1 MRMLLHM
8 RKRIPCFLLAALVF
22 LTSPDADAQR
32 RRAAKPPTPPP
43 IPTACIDFHQD
54 THREWLAAHPSI
66 SGMPTLSALGDMRAH
81 ARSQQQAL
89 LDELMSDPRNAAQQ
103 RLGALWASGL
113 DEAAIEADGLT
124 PIAPLLAQINAIRR
138 ASDVPPVLAALH
150 QVGIDA
156 GFSFSAQPD
165 PDGSGLLMATLS
177 EGGMGLPD
185 PDYYLRADAQ
195 TRNLLAH
202 YTLYVQQILH
212 LTGTPEAALR
222 AQMTEVL
229 NLETRLARH
238 SRPLAAMRDGAPDD
252 DASGDTDA
260 DQPQRPLRIDVI
272 EANRRYRS
280 LQLPAF
286 LKALDVHAAQI
297 VVSNPALLPALNR
310 FVAGLKPEQWKIY
323 LRYQLARAMASF
335 LTRDFREAT
344 FTFYS
349 QFLSGRSIPAPSRR
363 IEVLAATNILL
374 GPELA
379 HEYMARYLEPDS
391 IDAATRI
398 ATHVRQALQRGIEH
412 NLWMSQSSKTEAHA
426 KLEALKIEIGAP
438 GTGLDDAPD
447 GLPTLTGGGFG
458 RYALTVFRW
467 RVARDLRRIGH
478 SDTSANDWDVLP
490 QEPMLAYDLLR
501 NRLIVS
507 AAALQPPIFDPAADL
522 PAQYGSY
529 GALVGREL
537 SRAVDHHGRWIDAS
551 GHWRSWWTDADNAAW
566 EALLARVAA
575 QYSLWSWPNTPGVKI
590 DGERSAGDNIA
601 DIAGIELAFMALEA
615 DQSAL
620 DDPARN
626 LFFRSWAGLW
636 REQTSPEAALYNA
649 SIQRHVPGQWRS
661 NGPLS
666 NHPAF
671 ARTYRCPPVA
681 DMTRPADEQIAIWR

>member
-1 MRMLLHM
+1 MLHM
-8 RKRIPCFLLAALVF
+8 RKSLPCFLLAALVF
-22 LTSPDADAQR
+22 LTSLDADAQR

-43 IPTACIDFHQD
+43 VPAACIDFYQD
-54 THREWLAAHPSI
+54 THREWLAAHPSTY
-66 SGMPTLSALGDMRAH
+66 GMPTLSALGDMRAH

-103 RLGALWASGL
+103 TLGALWASGL
-113 DEAAIEADGLT
+113 DEAAIDADGLA

-138 ASDVPPVLAALH
+138 ASDIPPVLIALH
-150 QVGIDA
+150 QAGISA
-156 GFSFSAQPD
+156 GFSFSAGPD
-165 PDGSGLLMATLS
+165 PDGTGLLMATFS

-202 YTLYVQQILH
+202 YTLYVQQLLR

-229 NLETRLARH
+229 NLETRLARL
-238 SRPLAAMRDGAPDD
+238 SRPLTAMRDGVPDD

-272 EANRRYRS
+272 EAGRRYRL

-286 LKALDVHAAQI
+286 LKALDVHAPQI
-297 VVSNPALLPALNR
+297 AVSNPALLPALNR

-323 LRYQLARAMASF
+323 LRYQVARAMASF

-344 FTFYS
+344 FAFYS
-349 QFLSGRSIPAPSRR
+349 QFLSGHSIPPPSRR
-363 IEVLAATNILL
+363 IEVLAATNTLL
-374 GPELA
+374 GPLLA
-379 HEYMARYLEPDS
+379 HEYMARYLEPGN

-398 ATHVRQALQRGIEH
+398 ATHVRQALQRGIGH
-412 NLWMSQSSKTEAHA
+412 NLWMSQSTKTEAHA
-426 KLEALKIEIGAP
+426 KLAALKIEIGVP
-438 GTGLDDAPD
+438 GTGLDGALD
-447 GLPTLTGGGFG
+447 GLPALTDGGFG
-458 RYALTVFRW
+458 QYVLTISRW

-478 SDTSANDWDVLP
+478 PDTSADDWDVLP
-490 QEPMLAYDLLR
+490 QEPVLAYDLLR

-507 AAALQPPIFDPAADL
+507 AAALQPPIFDPTTNV

-551 GHWRSWWTDADNAAW
+551 GRWRGWWTDADNAAW
-566 EALLARVAA
+566 EVLLARVAA
-575 QYSLWSWPNTPGVKI
+575 QYSVWSWPNTPGVKI

-615 DQSAL
+615 DQGSL
-620 DDPARN
+620 DDPARDR
-626 LFFRSWAGLW
+626 FFRSWAGLW
-636 REQTSPEAALYNA
+636 REQTSPETALYNA
-649 SIQRHVPGQWRS
+649 AIQRHVPGHWRS
-661 NGPLS
+661 NGPLG

-671 ARTYRCPPVA
+671 AQTYRCPP
-681 DMTRPADEQIAIWR
+681 DSGMTRPADGQIAIWR